1 MTRPYIT
8 LSCAMS
14 IDGYLDSE
22 SPRRL
27 AMSNAAD
34 FDRVDQLRAESDAV
48 MVGASTVRR
57 DDPRLLVRSEERR
70 MLRLAAGLASSPTK
84 VTVTCSG
91 DLPPTS
97 AFFQAGDGDKLVYCP
112 DPVEPRIRSELGD
125 RATVIALGDQVTM
138 SAVADDLGGRGVR
151 RLLIEGGGHVHTQ
164 FLVDDLVDDLQL
176 VIAPFFV
183 GESRAPRFVGAGRFP
198 WTAARRAELADTRR
212 IGDVVLLRYAL
223 SERFDPTAG
232 RLQPAAHAHAG
243 S

>member
-70 MLRLAAGLASSPTK
+70 MLRLAAGHPSSPVK

-112 DPVEPRIRSELGD
+112 NPVEPRIRGELGD
-125 RATVIALGDQVTM
+125 RATVIALGEQVTM
-138 SAVADDLGGRGVR
+138 PAVADDLGGRGVR

-223 SERFDPTAG
+223 SERFDAAVG
-232 RLQPAAHAHAG
+232 RLEPAGHAHAG

>member
-70 MLRLAAGLASSPTK
+70 MLRLAAGHPSSPVK

-97 AFFQAGDGDKLVYCP
+97 AFFQTGDGDKLVYCP
-112 DPVEPRIRSELGD
+112 NPVEPRIRGELGD
-125 RATVIALGDQVTM
+125 RATVIALGEQVTM
-138 SAVADDLGGRGVR
+138 PAVADDLGERGVR

-223 SERFDPTAG
+223 SERFDATVG
-232 RLQPAAHAHAG
+232 RLEPAGHAHAG

>member
-1 MTRPYIT
+1 
-8 LSCAMS
+8 MS

-70 MLRLAAGLASSPTK
+70 MLRLASRRPSSPTK

-97 AFFQAGDGDKLVYCP
+97 SFFRAGDGEKLVYCP
-112 DPVEPRIRSELGD
+112 DPVEPRIRGEIGD
-125 RATVIALGDQVTM
+125 RATIIALGDQVTM
-138 SAVADDLGGRGVR
+138 PALADDLGRRGVR

-223 SERFDPTAG
+223 SDRFDPTAG
-232 RLQPAAHAHAG
+232 LLAPAAHAHAG